1 MTDRKQQQQPQPAVP
16 VWQRNQARQ
25 PARPTRTGW
34 GAPKQGRTTFGG
46 RGHR

>member
-1 MTDRKQQQQPQPAVP
+1 MTDRKPQPQPAVP

-25 PARPTRTGW
+25 PLRPTRNGH